1 MCNSRKYPYL
11 RHRMVFL
18 RPPPTP
24 QPVWKVQLSFI
35 HSLKFFGLT
44 EPPNPPGNSNP
55 FCGGGGVWIFSET
68 EQYISS
74 ALYPTVHNDN

>member
-11 RHRMVFL
+11 RHGMVFL
-18 RPPPTP
+18 RPHILLNFLALQNPPTP
-24 QPVWKVQLSFI
+24 QEIPIPSV
-35 HSLKFFGLT
+35 
-44 EPPNPPGNSNP
+44 
-55 FCGGGGVWIFSET
+55 GGGGVWIFSET